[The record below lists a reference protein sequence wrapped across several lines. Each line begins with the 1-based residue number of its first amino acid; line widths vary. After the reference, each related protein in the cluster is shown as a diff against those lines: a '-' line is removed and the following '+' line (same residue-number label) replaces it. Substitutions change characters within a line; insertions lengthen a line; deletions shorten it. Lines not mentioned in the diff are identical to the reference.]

1 MFQVEEV
8 RTGSSLLNRLPQV
21 QLTRLVRRMQRV
33 PVSAKQVLHHAHDPI
48 DFAYFLESGIAAILV
63 VLENG
68 ASAEVGVVGR
78 EGMIGLPIVW
88 GGRSSHTEAMVLTA
102 GTALRISRADLSAE
116 LKHNAG
122 LMRLILDFMMG
133 FYAQVSQTA
142 ACNGHHTLDQRL
154 ARWLLLAHDRSDG
167 DDLEL
172 TQEFLS
178 MMLCV
183 HRPAISVAA
192 SSLQRVGAIE
202 YHRGRIKIVD
212 RDCLEDSSC
221 ECYLA
226 AQRPVRHMLEPT
238 RPEGMHFGSAPYGRT
253 QRSSAHRPSSYA
265 QKH

>member
-1 MFQVEEV
+1 MFQAEEL
-8 RTGSSLLNRLPQV
+8 RTGSSLLSRLPQA
-21 QLTRLVRRMQRV
+21 QFTRLGQRMQRV
-33 PVSAKQVLHHAHDPI
+33 PLSARQVLHHAHDPI

-68 ASAEVGVVGR
+68 ACAEVGVVGS

-88 GGRSSHTEAMVLTA
+88 GGQSSHTEAMVLTA

-116 LKHNAG
+116 LKHTPL
-122 LMRLILDFMMG
+122 LMRLILDFMMD

-142 ACNGHHTLDQRL
+142 ACNGHHTLAQRL
-154 ARWLLLAHDRSDG
+154 ARWLLLAHDRTLG
-167 DDLEL
+167 DDLDL

-192 SSLQRVGAIE
+192 GILQKTGAID
-202 YHRGRIKIVD
+202 YHRGRIRILD
-212 RDCLEDSSC
+212 RERLETASC

-226 AQRPVRHMLEPT
+226 AQQPEPYVSNSSCSRHTTVVDEPYKRHQQT
-238 RPEGMHFGSAPYGRT
+238 AP
-253 QRSSAHRPSSYA
+253 P
-265 QKH
+265 

>member
-1 MFQVEEV
+1 MFQVEES
-8 RTGSSLLNRLPQV
+8 RTGYSLLNRLPQV
-21 QLTRLVRRMQRV
+21 QLTRLMRRMQRV
-33 PVSAKQVLHHAHDPI
+33 PLSAKQVLHHAHDPI

-63 VLENG
+63 VLQNG

-78 EGMIGLPIVW
+78 EGMVGLPIVW

-102 GTALRISRADLSAE
+102 GTALRISRADLGAE
-116 LKHNAG
+116 LKHNPG

-183 HRPAISVAA
+183 HRPAISLAA
-192 SSLQRVGAIE
+192 SSLQRDGAIE
-202 YHRGRIKIVD
+202 YHRGHIKIVD

-226 AQRPVRHMLEPT
+226 AQQPVRHVSAPT
-238 RPEGMHFGSAPYGRT
+238 YSGPASLGPQPYGRA
-253 QRSSAHRPSSYA
+253 QRSSAQRSPSYA

>member
-1 MFQVEEV
+1 MFQVDEL
-8 RTGSSLLNRLPQV
+8 RTGSSLLNRLPEL
-21 QLTRLVRRMQRV
+21 QLSRLVRRMQRV
-33 PVSAKQVLHHAHDPI
+33 SLSAKQVLHHAHDPI
-48 DFAYFLESGIAAILV
+48 NFAYFPESGIAAILI

-88 GGRSSHTEAMVLTA
+88 GGPSSHTEAMVLTA
-102 GTALRISRADLSAE
+102 GTALRISRADLGAE
-116 LKHNAG
+116 LKHTPG

-154 ARWLLLAHDRSDG
+154 ARWLLLAHDRSEG

-202 YHRGRIKIVD
+202 YHRGRIKIID
-212 RDCLEDSSC
+212 RECLETASC

-226 AQRPVRHMLEPT
+226 AQRPVRHVSQAARSE
-238 RPEGMHFGSAPYGRT
+238 RPEFGAEPYNRS
-253 QRSSAHRPSSYA
+253 QRSGAPRSSSYM

>member
-1 MFQVEEV
+1 M
-8 RTGSSLLNRLPQV
+8 
-21 QLTRLVRRMQRV
+21 
-33 PVSAKQVLHHAHDPI
+33 
-48 DFAYFLESGIAAILV
+48 
-63 VLENG
+63 LENG

-78 EGMIGLPIVW
+78 EGMVGLPIVW
-88 GGRSSHTEAMVLTA
+88 GGRSSHTEAMILTA
-102 GTALRISRADLSAE
+102 GTALRISRADLGAE
-116 LKHNAG
+116 LKHTPG

-183 HRPAISVAA
+183 HRPAISLAA
-192 SSLQRVGAIE
+192 SSLHRIGAIE

-212 RDCLEDSSC
+212 RGCLEDASC

-226 AQRPVRHMLEPT
+226 AQQPMRHVSPGTYSENPGFNSEP
-238 RPEGMHFGSAPYGRT
+238 YK
-253 QRSSAHRPSSYA
+253 RSPRSGVSRSPSYV